1 MFPCWYN
8 VPVFIITNRQY
19 DLIMHQAQAC
29 YPQEAGGILGGR
41 ENVILG
47 VLPVFNQFLYD
58 RTKTFGMTADDID
71 RGYRFLAKHDLEYY
85 GIYHSHPKGI
95 PYPSRE
101 DLSHNQRYHFIISL
115 ADRYNPILM
124 AWEVAGS
131 QIIQVPIQI
140 VDEGLVEQMYLS
152 PEKPSISEAAPDEMT
167 KLAGMISDIIE
178 GKIRYNKEAPKW
190 DSSTFSTTA

>member
-1 MFPCWYN
+1 
-8 VPVFIITNRQY
+8 VFIITKRQY
-19 DLIMHQAQAC
+19 ELIMHQAQAC

-71 RGYRFLAKHDLEYY
+71 RGYRFLEKYNLEYY

-95 PYPSRE
+95 PYPSKE

-124 AWEVAGS
+124 AWEVEKGE
-131 QIIQVPIQI
+131 IIQVPIQI
-140 VDEGLVEQMYLS
+140 VDESLVEQMCLT
-152 PEKPSISEAAPDEMT
+152 PEKPSLSEAAPDEMT
-167 KLAGMISDIIE
+167 KLAGMINDIIE
-178 GKIRYNKEAPKW
+178 GRIVYQKEAPKW
-190 DSSTFSTTA
+190 DSSSFSTTA

>member
-1 MFPCWYN
+1 MSLCWYN

-58 RTKTFGMTADDID
+58 RTKTFGMTADDLD
-71 RGYRFLAKHDLEYY
+71 RGYRFLAKHNLEYY
-85 GIYHSHPKGI
+85 GIYHTHPKGI
-95 PYPSRE
+95 PYPSRA
-101 DLSHNQRYHFIISL
+101 DLSHNQKYHFIVSL
-115 ADRYNPILM
+115 ADRYNPLLM

-167 KLAGMISDIIE
+167 KLSQMIADIIS
-178 GKIRYNKEAPKW
+178 GKIEYKKESPKW
-190 DSSTFSTTA
+190 DSSSFSTMA

>member
-1 MFPCWYN
+1 M
-8 VPVFIITNRQY
+8 FIITQRQY

-29 YPQEAGGILGGR
+29 FPQESGGILGGR

-71 RGYRFLAKHDLEYY
+71 RGYRFLAKYNLEYY
-85 GIYHSHPKGI
+85 GIYHSHPKGL

-101 DLSHNQRYHFIISL
+101 DLSHNQRYHFIVSL
-115 ADRYNPILM
+115 ADRYNPLLM

-152 PEKPSISEAAPDEMT
+152 PEKPSLSEAAPDEMT
-167 KLAGMISDIIE
+167 KLSQIIAAIIN
-178 GKIRYNKEAPKW
+178 GKIEYKKESPKW